1 MINEYYACYSLTS
14 VKMSNI
20 LKTIERWAFIRCN
33 SLTNISIPKTVTNIE
48 YNVLGCVIAFHS
60 KSNQTSS
67 NVLAK
72 KPLIHDSN

>member
-48 YNVLGCVIAFHS
+48 YNVFGMCDSLPFKI
-60 KSNQTSS
+60 KSDIIQRFGEE
-67 NVLAK
+67 VF
-72 KPLIHDSN
+72 DSW